1 MTFCH
6 YKEYFVTL
14 GDLNMTYIMD
24 SNSVLKIFKEI
35 TSVPRES
42 GHEGPMTAWLQ
53 KFAADHS
60 LECKT
65 DKTGNVLIVK
75 EAAPGKENVP
85 ALVLQA
91 HQDMVCEKNAGF
103 EFDFLTQAIPYEIE
117 DGWMIAK
124 NTTLG
129 ADDGIGVAAC
139 LALLESDLPTGRL
152 ECLFTISEETGMD
165 GAFALEKGFFS
176 GKTRI
181 NLDSEDEGQMF
192 VGCAGGMDTTATFSF
207 EREPLRKGYKT
218 ISVKVSGAQGG
229 HSGDDINKQRANALR
244 ELVRFLYT
252 EMQYDWQLLSIDGGN
267 KPNAICREA
276 EAILAVPA
284 DEFQEMADDVA
295 AFSKLLS
302 EEYATSDPA
311 VHASA
316 EAVECALKPIA
327 EGDAAN
333 IITTLLAVPHGVEK
347 MSPDIPGLVET
358 STNLAA
364 AHIKDDVLTVITSQR
379 SSVVSEL
386 HAMAERV
393 EAAFFLGSFDAEHH
407 GEYPGWK
414 PNLKS
419 HILEVAVDSY
429 KELFGVEPLVLAIH
443 AGLECGLFLEKFPDL
458 DMISF
463 GPTLRGVHAPGEKL
477 ELASLDKFV
486 KHLEHVVVNF
496 R

>member
-1 MTFCH
+1 
-6 YKEYFVTL
+6 
-14 GDLNMTYIMD
+14 MD

-85 ALVLQA
+85 TLVLQA

-129 ADDGIGVAAC
+129 ADDGIGIAAC

-176 GKTRI
+176 GKTLI

-192 VGCAGGMDTTATFSF
+192 VGCAGGMDTTASFSF

-302 EEYATSDPA
+302 EEYASSDPA

-316 EAVECALKPIA
+316 EAVECDLKPIA

>member
-1 MTFCH
+1 
-6 YKEYFVTL
+6 
-14 GDLNMTYIMD
+14 MD
-24 SNSVLKIFKEI
+24 SESVLRIFKEI
-35 TSVPRES
+35 TTVPRES

-53 KFAADHS
+53 KFAKDHS

-85 ALVLQA
+85 TLVLQA

-103 EFDFLTQAIPYEIE
+103 NFDFLTEAIPYEIE
-117 DGWMIAK
+117 NGWMVAR

-129 ADDGIGVAAC
+129 ADDGIGIAAC
-139 LALLESDLPTGRL
+139 LALLESSAPCGKL

-176 GKTRI
+176 GKTLI
-181 NLDSEDEGQMF
+181 NLDSEDEGQLF
-192 VGCAGGMDTTATFSF
+192 VGCAGGMDTTATIGL
-207 EREPLRKGYKT
+207 EREALKKGST
-218 ISVKVSGAQGG
+218 ILSIKVSGAQGG
-229 HSGDDINKQRANALR
+229 HSGDDINKNRCNALR

-252 EMQYDWQLLSIDGGN
+252 EMQYQWQLLDLDGGN

-276 EAILAVPA
+276 QAIIAVPA
-284 DEFQEMADDVA
+284 DEVQDMLDDVK
-295 AFSKLLS
+295 AFDAILKA
-302 EEYATSDPA
+302 EYASSDSG
-311 VHASA
+311 VFASA
-316 EAVECALKPIA
+316 EPSSCSLKPVA

-347 MSPDIPGLVET
+347 MSADIPGLVET
-358 STNLAA
+358 SSNLAA

-414 PNLKS
+414 PNLNS
-419 HILEVAVDSY
+419 RILEVSKASY
-429 KELFGVEPLVLAIH
+429 VKLFGHEPLVLAIH

-486 KHLEHVVVNF
+486 KHLEDVVVNF
-496 R
+496 S